1 MKARKR
7 ASSSTLF
14 LMELILAI
22 LFFCIAAAICVYV
35 FAMSHVIHL
44 GSVEQDN
51 AVKITQNIS
60 EILRSSKDKEDLVQ
74 GLTTTFNISGEVNLN
89 DDIIIKESGLTTT
102 LISSYNQGLLSL
114 DITVTA
120 GDGQEIY
127 TILIE
132 HFLEKE
138 VKS

>member
-74 GLTTTFNISGEVNLN
+74 GLSSTFNISGEVNLN

-102 LISSYNQGLLSL
+102 LIPSYNQGLLSL

>member
-14 LMELILAI
+14 LMELILAV

-60 EILRSSKDKEDLVQ
+60 EILRSSRDKEDLVR
-74 GLTTTFNISGEVNLN
+74 GLSSAFNIPSGINLN
-89 DDIIIKESGLTTT
+89 DDIIIKEDALTAT
-102 LISSYNQGLLSL
+102 LTPSYNQGLFSF
-114 DITVTA
+114 DITVKA
-120 GDGQEIY
+120 ADGQEIY
-127 TILIE
+127 NILIE

-138 VKS
+138 VSL

>member
-60 EILRSSKDKEDLVQ
+60 EILRSSRDKEDLVR
-74 GLTTTFNISGEVNLN
+74 GLSSTFNLSREINLN
-89 DDIIIKESGLTTT
+89 DDIIIKEDGLIAT
-102 LISSYNQGLLSL
+102 LSPSYHQGLFSL
-114 DITVTA
+114 NITVTA
-120 GDGQEIY
+120 SDGQEIY
-127 TILIE
+127 SILVE

-138 VKS
+138 VSS